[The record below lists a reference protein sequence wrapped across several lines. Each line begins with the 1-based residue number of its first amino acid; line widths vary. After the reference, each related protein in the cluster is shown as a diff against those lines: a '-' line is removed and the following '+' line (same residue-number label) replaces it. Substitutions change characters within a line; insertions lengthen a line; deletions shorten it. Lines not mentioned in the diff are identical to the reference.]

1 MMNAPPAPED
11 RRMSRLIRMD
21 QTGHTVLAH
30 WSPDDVA
37 GTEAA
42 RAALQ
47 AELDRGYLAVA
58 SEPDGS
64 ATAVRELPLDSE
76 LVILRRPIAGG

>member
-1 MMNAPPAPED
+1 
-11 RRMSRLIRMD
+11 MSQLIRMD

-30 WSPDDVA
+30 WSPDDRA

-47 AELDRGYLAVA
+47 AELERGYLAVA
-58 SEPDGS
+58 SEADGS
-64 ATAVRELPLDSE
+64 ATAVRELPIDAE

>member
-1 MMNAPPAPED
+1 
-11 RRMSRLIRMD
+11 MSRLIRMD
-21 QTGHTVLAH
+21 QTGHTVLAQ
-30 WSPDDVA
+30 WSPQDLTA
-37 GTEAA
+37 SQAA

-47 AELDRGYLAVA
+47 TELDRGYLAVA

-64 ATAVRELPLDSE
+64 ATAVRELPLDAE

>member
-1 MMNAPPAPED
+1 
-11 RRMSRLIRMD
+11 MSRLIRMD
-21 QTGHTVLAH
+21 RTGHTVLAH
-30 WSPDDVA
+30 WGPDDVA

-47 AELDRGYLAVA
+47 TELDRGYLAVA
-58 SEPDGS
+58 SEPDGT
-64 ATAVRELPLDSE
+64 ATAVRELPLDAE

>member
-30 WSPDDVA
+30 WSPDDLA

-42 RAALQ
+42 RAAPP

-58 SEPDGS
+58 SEPDGT
-64 ATAVRELPLDSE
+64 ATAVRELPLDAE

>member
-1 MMNAPPAPED
+1 MMGISLVPEEGY
-11 RRMSRLIRMD
+11 MSRLIRMD

-30 WSPDDVA
+30 WSPDDLA

-42 RAALQ
+42 KAALQ

-64 ATAVRELPLDSE
+64 ATAVRDLPLDSE

>member
-1 MMNAPPAPED
+1 M
-11 RRMSRLIRMD
+11 
-21 QTGHTVLAH
+21 T
-30 WSPDDVA
+30 SP
-37 GTEAA
+37 GREAA
-42 RAALQ
+42 RAALA

-64 ATAVRELPLDSE
+64 ATAVRELPLDAE